1 MTKIQI
7 SIISTMKELFKEPSL
22 RIYLLEF
29 FLLLNFFL

>member
-7 SIISTMKELFKEPSL
+7 SIISTMKELFKERSL
-22 RIYLLEF
+22 RIYWLEF

>member
-7 SIISTMKELFKEPSL
+7 SIISTMKELFKACSF
-22 RIYLLEF
+22 RTYLLEF